1 MHPHGPLITGSAHA
15 LLVREHVHVLGGLA
29 WSLGLPELHFLLRN
43 PDTPGDGIK
52 EGVEMTLALPAEPQF
67 LESEADEKWKRSFR

>member
-1 MHPHGPLITGSAHA
+1 MHPHGPLITGSAHV
-15 LLVREHVHVLGGLA
+15 LLVGCCGREGWPGPLA
-29 WSLGLPELHFLLRN
+29 FLSSISFPRN

-67 LESEADEKWKRSFR
+67 LESEADEKCKRSFR